1 MNNKKQSAVDWYF
14 NQSERLIIYYKTKR
28 MSATELDLNLKEI
41 QGIAK
46 EMEKE
51 QIIDAYHI
59 NPKETKW
66 NNQGIEYYKETYE
79 K

>member
-1 MNNKKQSAVDWYF
+1 MSSKKQTAVEWLADQIECF
-14 NQSERLIIYYKTKR
+14 GNKHELQ
-28 MSATELDLNLKEI
+28 MSWATLDDLFE
-41 QGIAK
+41 QAK
-46 EMEKE
+46 AIEKK

-66 NNQGIEYYKETYE
+66 DNKGIEYYKEAYD